1 MNLLRDLDSSHRRE
15 YGFHMTPEQAIDKLG
30 IIGKRSVAK
39 EVKQLLERKSWYGV
53 HLSNIPEAER
63 KRIIPCKMF
72 VKEKF
77 TASGAFDKIKSRLV
91 AGGHRQD
98 ARLYKDKASAPTV
111 STCCVF
117 AIATLA
123 HVEGRAVAT
132 VDVPGAYLNACMPDD
147 TRVRMRLNSFLTD
160 VVVQLDPSYSDYV
173 GTDVKS
179 VVELDKALYGLKNRL
194 CYGIN
199 CCATNSKPVG
209 LRRIDMRNVCSIVWR
224 LMVANRVCACM

>member
-1 MNLLRDLDSSHRRE
+1 
-15 YGFHMTPEQAIDKLG
+15 
-30 IIGKRSVAK
+30 
-39 EVKQLLERKSWYGV
+39 
-53 HLSNIPEAER
+53 
-63 KRIIPCKMF
+63 MF

-132 VDVPGAYLNACMPDD
+132 VDVPGAYLNACMPCLLY
-147 TRVRMRLNSFLTD
+147 T
-160 VVVQLDPSYSDYV
+160 SDAA
-173 GTDVKS
+173 D
-179 VVELDKALYGLKNRL
+179 E
-194 CYGIN
+194 
-199 CCATNSKPVG
+199 
-209 LRRIDMRNVCSIVWR
+209 
-224 LMVANRVCACM
+224 

>member
-1 MNLLRDLDSSHRRE
+1 M
-15 YGFHMTPEQAIDKLG
+15 
-30 IIGKRSVAK
+30 
-39 EVKQLLERKSWYGV
+39 
-53 HLSNIPEAER
+53 
-63 KRIIPCKMF
+63 
-72 VKEKF
+72 
-77 TASGAFDKIKSRLV
+77 
-91 AGGHRQD
+91 
-98 ARLYKDKASAPTV
+98 
-111 STCCVF
+111 
-117 AIATLA
+117 
-123 HVEGRAVAT
+123 AT
-132 VDVPGAYLNACMPDD
+132 VDVPGAYLNARMPDD
-147 TRVRMRLNSFLTD
+147 TRVRMRLNAFLTD